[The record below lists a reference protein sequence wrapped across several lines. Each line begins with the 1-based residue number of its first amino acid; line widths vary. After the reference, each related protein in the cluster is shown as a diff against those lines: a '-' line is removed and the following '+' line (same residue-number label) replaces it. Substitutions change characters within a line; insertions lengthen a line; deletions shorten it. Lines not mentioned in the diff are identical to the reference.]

1 MVILH
6 ICAVENKMSNGATVA
21 ALNHINEEAKSDGAH
36 IMACHVKDEPLPWE
50 DAVEV
55 VAYADLGNVF
65 TKVDLVVSAGKEF
78 TKRKDTLCCCSPWRT
93 DCRCTE
99 PA

>member
-50 DAVEV
+50 MQ
-55 VAYADLGNVF
+55 
-65 TKVDLVVSAGKEF
+65 
-78 TKRKDTLCCCSPWRT
+78 
-93 DCRCTE
+93 
-99 PA
+99 